1 MPERLTDLY
10 QPGDAV
16 EILLGATTPDADW
29 QPGTV
34 LSRDFPGVWV
44 QTASGGRWFVTN
56 RRRIR
61 PISSAPSGPEPAAR

>member
-16 EILLGATTPDADW
+16 EILLGAKTPDADW

-34 LSRDFPGVWV
+34 LARDFPGVWV
-44 QTASGGRWFVTN
+44 QTAAGGRWFVTN

-61 PISSAPSGPEPAAR
+61 PVPAPPSEPGSAAR